1 MYLNKKF
8 KVFCISLL
16 LLLHLEIL
24 NALENKILFKVDNE
38 IVTTLDIYEE
48 IKFLK
53 AFNPEIDSLDEK
65 ELFEISKNNILK
77 NLIKKIELSNFVEEL
92 KVDDKFLLKLIKEK
106 YSKKEIDSIEN
117 FDIFLR
123 NKNLNIKMVKEKFTI
138 ELIWNDLIFQKFSK
152 KIVIDKD
159 KIKEEISQN
168 YKNELQRELLLSEII
183 FDVSDK
189 DDFNRKYE
197 KILKDIENLGFKKT
211 ALIHS
216 NSETSANGGLIG
228 WVKEDNLNQTLKTV
242 LIKLKPGQFSK
253 PIRTSSGFIIV
264 KVDDEKEYKSK
275 VNLSDRIN
283 EVIRFKTND
292 QLNQYSTMYL
302 NKLKKNLII
311 YGL

>member
-1 MYLNKKF
+1 
-8 KVFCISLL
+8 
-16 LLLHLEIL
+16 
-24 NALENKILFKVDNE
+24 
-38 IVTTLDIYEE
+38 
-48 IKFLK
+48 
-53 AFNPEIDSLDEK
+53 
-65 ELFEISKNNILK
+65 
-77 NLIKKIELSNFVEEL
+77 
-92 KVDDKFLLKLIKEK
+92 
-106 YSKKEIDSIEN
+106 
-117 FDIFLR
+117 
-123 NKNLNIKMVKEKFTI
+123 MVKEKFTI

-159 KIKEEISQN
+159 KIKEEISRN

-189 DDFNRKYE
+189 NDFNRKYE

-216 NSETSANGGLIG
+216 NSDTSANGGLIG

-242 LIKLKPGQFSK
+242 LLKLKPGQFSK

-292 QLNQYSTMYL
+292 QLNQYSTVF
-302 NKLKKNLII
+302 K
-311 YGL
+311 